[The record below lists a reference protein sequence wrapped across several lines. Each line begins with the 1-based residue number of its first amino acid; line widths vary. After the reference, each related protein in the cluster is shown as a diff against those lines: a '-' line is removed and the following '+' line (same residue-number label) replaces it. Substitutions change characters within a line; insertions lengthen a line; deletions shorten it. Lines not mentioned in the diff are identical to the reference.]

1 MMHVLDVRLN
11 ANIDRETLQK
21 IMEQVMINSTG
32 NSTEYEWME
41 LIQSPVNVQHQQQQ
55 QSYAVMLASGVV
67 ETAATAANNMSNSM
81 IPPAATTTSTSA
93 SGRRAAQQQ
102 QQQPVS
108 ENKQKPTSAKKRRTT
123 NASFSIKPRVNSSGS
138 QVSSIKRSKSTGSV
152 TLNMSGASAGGGGG
166 SSRAPGPSHRGAN
179 YHGHHHRHHPNS
191 VKRHHTCHNAA
202 SASSTTALNVEQR
215 WRSSAARLIAR
226 SRHNRIASPVDADF
240 IDEDDQFVCFKSL

>member
-1 MMHVLDVRLN
+1 
-11 ANIDRETLQK
+11 
-21 IMEQVMINSTG
+21 MEQVMINSTG

-55 QSYAVMLASGVV
+55 HSYAVMLASGVV
-67 ETAATAANNMSNSM
+67 ETAASGANNMSNSM
-81 IPPAATTTSTSA
+81 IPTQTSTSA

-102 QQQPVS
+102 PVS
-108 ENKQKPTSAKKRRTT
+108 ENKQKSSSTKKRRTT
-123 NASFSIKPRVNSSGS
+123 NASFSIKPRVSSSGS

-152 TLNMSGASAGGGGG
+152 TLNMSGASASGAG
-166 SSRAPGPSHRGAN
+166 SNRAPGPSHRGSGGGGSN

-191 VKRHHTCHNAA
+191 VKRHHTCHNSA
-202 SASSTTALNVEQR
+202 SASSTALNAEQR

>member
-1 MMHVLDVRLN
+1 MHVLDVRLN

-81 IPPAATTTSTSA
+81 IPPAATTASTSS

-108 ENKQKPTSAKKRRTT
+108 ENKQKSTSAKKRRTT
-123 NASFSIKPRVNSSGS
+123 NASFSIKPRVSSSGS
-138 QVSSIKRSKSTGSV
+138 QVSSIKRSTSTGSV

-191 VKRHHTCHNAA
+191 VKRHHTCHNAG
-202 SASSTTALNVEQR
+202 SASSTALNAEQR

>member
-1 MMHVLDVRLN
+1 MHVLDVRLN

-67 ETAATAANNMSNSM
+67 ETAATGANNMSNSM
-81 IPPAATTTSTSA
+81 IPPAATTTSTST
-93 SGRRAAQQQ
+93 SGRRATQQ

-108 ENKQKPTSAKKRRTT
+108 ESKQAQKSTSAKKRRTT
-123 NASFSIKPRVNSSGS
+123 NASFSIKPRVSSSGS

-152 TLNMSGASAGGGGG
+152 TLNMSGASAGGGG
-166 SSRAPGPSHRGAN
+166 SNRPPGPSHRGGGSGN

-202 SASSTTALNVEQR
+202 SASSTALNAEQR

-240 IDEDDQFVCFKSL
+240 IDEDDQFVCYTF